1 MSVFKTIRSS
11 RKVKDLCEEVAVLP
25 GGTGSCHHQQA
36 QEFQTKTQD
45 ADPGW
50 LPFCTDLSFSSLWL
64 LRPLERKAT
73 ILREVKKLDRSQEGV
88 TSLGKESS

>member
-1 MSVFKTIRSS
+1 MLKICVFS

-25 GGTGSCHHQQA
+25 GGTSSCYHQQA
-36 QEFQTKTQD
+36 KEFQTKTQD

-64 LRPLERKAT
+64 LRPLQRKTA
-73 ILREVKKLDRSQEGV
+73 ILSEVKKLDRSKEGV

>member
-1 MSVFKTIRSS
+1 MRVFKTIRSS

-25 GGTGSCHHQQA
+25 GGTGSCYHQQA
-36 QEFQTKTQD
+36 KEFQTKTQD

-64 LRPLERKAT
+64 FTEA
-73 ILREVKKLDRSQEGV
+73 KLVPKCMSFVRISNEYP
-88 TSLGKESS
+88 K